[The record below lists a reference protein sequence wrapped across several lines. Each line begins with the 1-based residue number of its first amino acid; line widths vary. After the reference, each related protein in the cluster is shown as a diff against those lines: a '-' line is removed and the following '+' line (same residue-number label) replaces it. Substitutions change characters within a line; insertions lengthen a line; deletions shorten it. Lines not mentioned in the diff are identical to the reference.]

1 METISI
7 YPIGYVISPVL
18 EVKDMPPGGVAAE
31 IEVLPQYQPALL
43 RLEEN
48 SHLWIQSWFHQ
59 AERDK
64 LIARPRGNPDLPPY
78 GVFAIR
84 SPARPNPIALSLT
97 KLVKIENNKLFVER
111 LDAVNGTPVLDIK
124 PYFENDIVFSP
135 RTPYIPGKTRTSHQ
149 EQLLRQALIHHQE
162 KCQSLYLAVRMAMVA
177 DEIFGHLNNPE
188 LMINVTGSACL
199 ADTIQGLTRA
209 RLANPPRFSYE
220 FSVTLQQ
227 TIWTLPGRG
236 TLTLTWLGP
245 SDIMECADEELFSMD
260 FKLD

>member
-1 METISI
+1 METITL
-7 YPIGYVISPVL
+7 YPIGYVVSPVS
-18 EVKDMPPGGVAAE
+18 EVKDMPPGGVAAQ
-31 IEVLPQYQPALL
+31 IEVLPQYQPGLL

-48 SHLWIQSWFHQ
+48 SHIWVQTWFHQ
-59 AERDK
+59 AQRDK
-64 LIARPRGNPDLPPY
+64 LTAHPRGNLHMPEY

-84 SPARPNPIALSLT
+84 SPARPNPIALSLAR
-97 KLVKIENNKLFVER
+97 LIRVENNKLYLER

-135 RTPYIPGKTRTSHQ
+135 RTPYFPGKTRTSQ
-149 EQLLRQALIHHQE
+149 QDRLLRQALAHHQE
-162 KCQSLYLAVRMAMVA
+162 KCLSLFLAVRMALIA

-220 FSVTLQQ
+220 FSSSLQQ
-227 TIWTLPGRG
+227 TIWTLDGRG
-236 TLTLTWLGP
+236 TLTLTWLGNN
-245 SDIMECADEELFSMD
+245 DIMECADEELFSMD